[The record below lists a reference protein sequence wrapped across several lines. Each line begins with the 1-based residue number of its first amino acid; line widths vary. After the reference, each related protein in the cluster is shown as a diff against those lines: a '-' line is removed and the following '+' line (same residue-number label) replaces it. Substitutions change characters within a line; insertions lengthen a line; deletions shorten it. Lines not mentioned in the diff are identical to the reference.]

1 MSALNWLQ
9 SADRRGEPSSPQP
22 LFHPGELTDVDE
34 KENWPELYCFFGGAA
49 GIEPAPKMAVTC
61 GNAGLGYAKVR
72 EMTCGYAKRVDDIN
86 TACGHPRRAAHR
98 RVNEGQEQL
107 CIA

>member
-1 MSALNWLQ
+1 MLTKKRTGLSFIAF
-9 SADRRGEPSSPQP
+9 SV
-22 LFHPGELTDVDE
+22 EL
-34 KENWPELYCFFGGAA
+34 P